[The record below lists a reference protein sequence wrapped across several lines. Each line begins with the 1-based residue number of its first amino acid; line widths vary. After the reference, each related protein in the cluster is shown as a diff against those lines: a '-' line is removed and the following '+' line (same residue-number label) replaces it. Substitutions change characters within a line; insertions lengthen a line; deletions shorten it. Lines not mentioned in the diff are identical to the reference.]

1 MPNMLIE
8 GVVQI
13 VPKVGMA
20 MRLYL
25 LMHIDAHNSHKPH
38 QIVKKIYFFD
48 QNNMILGSYFSF
60 LRMDKTKW
68 DGQ

>member
-25 LMHIDAHNSHKPH
+25 LMHIDAHQMRIIRINRIK
-38 QIVKKIYFFD
+38 
-48 QNNMILGSYFSF
+48 
-60 LRMDKTKW
+60 
-68 DGQ
+68 

>member
-25 LMHIDAHNSHKPH
+25 LMHIDAHNLDKPH
-38 QIVKKIYFFD
+38 QIVKIISFFLTKIF
-48 QNNMILGSYFSF
+48 
-60 LRMDKTKW
+60 
-68 DGQ
+68 